1 MTSYQPHLCA
11 PPVSMM
17 APISSTLLVGPPD
30 WVGEI
35 GVLVPGAVKAAHSEA
50 VICFA
55 KNHPKLAVVEVGQDP
70 AAGLAVIEVL
80 ALKAGV
86 PVIAVVQGDVMSW
99 LMSSARSLGAFQV
112 LGKPRPSVIA
122 EVVRLAH
129 DQLASKL

>member
-1 MTSYQPHLCA
+1 MTSYQAHVSA
-11 PPVSMM
+11 PPLDMM
-17 APISSTLLVGPPD
+17 AAISTTMIVGPTD
-30 WVGEI
+30 WAAEMGA
-35 GVLVPGAVKAAHSEA
+35 LVPGALLSPHSEA
-50 VICFA
+50 IVCFA

-70 AAGLAVIEVL
+70 AAGLSVIEVL
-80 ALKAGV
+80 ALTAGV

-112 LGKPRPSVIA
+112 LGKPRSSVVA